1 MTLVRRCADAGAAV
15 IYSTHYMEEAERICD
30 RVLLIDRGKLVADGT
45 VEQLVAL
52 GGGRPRLELTYRG
65 NLPERWIDNLA
76 EIHEIAQ
83 SSGEGRLALEMKSLA
98 QVPEVL
104 EQLRASNINVLDFSV
119 HSPNLADAF
128 IALTGRSLRD
138 NV

>member
-1 MTLVRRCADAGAAV
+1 MDAEV
-15 IYSTHYMEEAERICD
+15 DHLDLER
-30 RVLLIDRGKLVADGT
+30 
-45 VEQLVAL
+45 
-52 GGGRPRLELTYRG
+52 
-65 NLPERWIDNLA
+65 
-76 EIHEIAQ
+76 
-83 SSGEGRLALEMKSLA
+83 A

-104 EQLRASNINVLDFSV
+104 QQLRASNIGVRDFSV